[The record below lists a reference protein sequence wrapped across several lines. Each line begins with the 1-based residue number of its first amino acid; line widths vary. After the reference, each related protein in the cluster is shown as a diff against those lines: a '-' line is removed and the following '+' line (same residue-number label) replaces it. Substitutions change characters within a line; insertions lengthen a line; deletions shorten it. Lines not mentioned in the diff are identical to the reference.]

1 MKQRND
7 IGKRV
12 EETLN
17 SLQGIQRATPQPWLF
32 SRIKKRLAEDED
44 RTVWGTVGGY
54 LGKPAI
60 AIAGLCVI
68 LMVNVFLVFNNQQN
82 ENAASCFEKEAPSPH
97 RSDGPKPHPCSQ
109 RHRGRLPNRLYW

>member
-7 IGKRV
+7 IEKRV

-17 SLQGIQRATPQPWLF
+17 SLDGIQRATPQPWLF

-82 ENAASCFEKEAPSPH
+82 ENAATFFSAQADQPTDSESLVASSSSFDYETLLQP
-97 RSDGPKPHPCSQ
+97 
-109 RHRGRLPNRLYW
+109 